1 MPEYGS
7 KEYWESRY
15 KRVEEPF
22 DWMVDYA
29 SLAPTLVPLL
39 PDRKIRILVVGCGDA
54 PFSADLYQIGGYV
67 NQVNAD
73 YSEVVIMKQ
82 RELWPEIDWKVM
94 DCLDMKEIEDGSFGE

>member
-1 MPEYGS
+1 
-7 KEYWESRY
+7 
-15 KRVEEPF
+15 
-22 DWMVDYA
+22 MVDYA